1 MLTSN
6 SCPSYTTQSSISSIQ
21 SDDSEAS
28 STTNTIQ
35 YGPIQVRL
43 CRKPYPTLETGRQSK
58 HRVLTG
64 DEAAKR
70 ERRREKNRDAARK
83 LKEKRQL
90 IEEELNERLKQL
102 EGEHSN
108 LQNYLQQ
115 LHQRKSN
122 LQEEAN
128 KLLSDPLADLLSND
142 NRDMPLFFEQY
153 SDDIDL
159 SDDSIAEILN
169 FDLNT
174 SCNSVINN

>member
-1 MLTSN
+1 MLSSN
-6 SCPSYTTQSSISSIQ
+6 SSPSYTTESSNSSVE
-21 SDDSEAS
+21 SNDSEAS

-35 YGPIQVRL
+35 YGPIQVHL
-43 CRKPYPTLETGRQSK
+43 CRKSAPTLETGRRSK
-58 HRVLTG
+58 HLVLVG
-64 DEAAKR
+64 DEAIKR

-102 EGEHSN
+102 ENEHSN

-142 NRDMPLFFEQY
+142 NEDIALFFEQY
-153 SDDIDL
+153 TNDIDRYNE
-159 SDDSIAEILN
+159 SIEDILN
-169 FDLNT
+169 FDFDT
-174 SCNSVINN
+174 SFSSVMNN